1 MQAAN
6 HVWHLFSPE
15 LGSPCLLLALKLCS
29 TSGAG
34 SATVGR
40 DSRVSTTAAMKDRY
54 MEADG
59 VTLQGIGV
67 SMVRK
72 KHDQAVHAIYT
83 SSEEAEGEGKG
94 KGGQPEPS

>member
-1 MQAAN
+1 
-6 HVWHLFSPE
+6 
-15 LGSPCLLLALKLCS
+15 
-29 TSGAG
+29 
-34 SATVGR
+34 
-40 DSRVSTTAAMKDRY
+40 MKDRY
-54 MEADG
+54 MEADR